1 MNDFR
6 MMIFIE
12 EYIGD
17 ALKKGRSEKFCIKKL
32 NDYLEPPMLQL
43 RRVCHWKLRPNSPQG
58 AKKQP
63 EEVQE

>member
-43 RRVCHWKLRPNSPQG
+43 RRVCQTRILDVIVVCFWIRLFRRL
-58 AKKQP
+58 A
-63 EEVQE
+63 